1 MAQEVVVWGTHPAPL
16 SLPTGETMPATG
28 RSVELHFAGVW
39 EADNDQRVAVAHFY
53 ANPMEL
59 PTQLGMTTGTSQAR

>member
-28 RSVELHFAGVW
+28 RSVELHFAAVW
-39 EADNDQRVAVAHFY
+39 EADDDQRVAVAHFY

-59 PTQLGMTTGTSQAR
+59 LTQLGMTTATSQAR